1 MPLRRL
7 HDALVALSRVE
18 RRLEPFL
25 REPVDAVVRE
35 PMAAAIQFLI
45 NVQRKDEGLALAEE
59 RKLPGEDEA
68 TQAIIDRMHDQ
79 MAGRFKP
86 GGFERGGN
94 TKTHGIVRAEVQV
107 LDGLPDNLRK
117 GVFKEPRTF
126 KAWVRYSGPGP
137 DVPKDIDDVGFV
149 SMTVKLM
156 GVEGP
161 KLMEEEKFTQ
171 DLLCVCTPTF
181 VTPNSAAN
189 AVLQKWSLERTPLW
203 YFLDPR
209 QSHVL
214 DFLMQGLWNQ
224 TQYNPLGQSYYSCVP
239 YLLGEGQAMKY
250 AFVPRTKVVKTIPGV
265 PFGAVPDNY
274 LHDNMVRTL
283 DAQDVEFDIC
293 VQVQTDPHRMPIEN
307 AAVRWPTRLSPQ
319 VPVAR
324 LRIPRQTFNSEAQQ
338 VGFAKVLKYNPWH
351 CIAEHRPLGNQSR
364 TRRRLYYELSKY
376 RQAENGVTHYEPNGD
391 EVFA

>member
-1 MPLRRL
+1 
-7 HDALVALSRVE
+7 
-18 RRLEPFL
+18 
-25 REPVDAVVRE
+25 
-35 PMAAAIQFLI
+35 
-45 NVQRKDEGLALAEE
+45 
-59 RKLPGEDEA
+59 
-68 TQAIIDRMHDQ
+68 
-79 MAGRFKP
+79 
-86 GGFERGGN
+86 
-94 TKTHGIVRAEVQV
+94 VRATVEV
-107 LDGLPDNLRK
+107 LEGLPDHLRK

-171 DLLCVCTPTF
+171 DFLCVCTPTF
-181 VTPNSAAN
+181 VTPNSVAN
-189 AVLQKWSLERTPLW
+189 AVLQKWSLEHTPLW

-250 AFVPRTKVVKTIPGV
+250 RFTPRSQVVKSIPGV
-265 PFGAVPDNY
+265 PFGRVPDNY
-274 LHDNMVRTL
+274 LHDNMVKTL

-293 VQVQTDPHRMPIEN
+293 LQVQTDAHRMPIEN
-307 AAVRWPTRLSPQ
+307 AAVRWPTRLSPE
-319 VPVAR
+319 VPAAR
-324 LRIPRQTFNSEAQQ
+324 LRIPKQAFNSEAQM
-338 VGFAKVLKYNPWH
+338 VGFAKALKYNPWH
-351 CIAEHRPLGNQSR
+351 CIPEHRPLGNQSR
-364 TRRRLYYELSKY
+364 TRQRLYWELSQY

-391 EVFA
+391 EVFS